1 MCYKTL
7 PEGYT
12 FHDKIDLRKN
22 KKQFWTVQGICLAI
36 VVAMFG
42 IGWLIESPLNVAQ
55 FIHTDGNFTKTL
67 IAVIVLIVGYVAYIF
82 AHEAVHGLFMY
93 AFCKTK
99 INYGFV
105 GWAAYAGSSAYYDK
119 KRYVIIALAPVVVW
133 GVVFAVLNI
142 FFHSG
147 LWFWVIWILQIGNVS
162 GACGDFFCTFKMA
175 TYPKDILVNDTGMEM
190 QVFRK
195 LSADETAETVDAEEE
210 TESESNVTAETNGE
224 EN

>member
-12 FHDKIDLRKN
+12 THDKIDLRNN
-22 KKQFWTVQGICLAI
+22 KKQFWAVQGIGLVI
-36 VVAMFG
+36 MFAMVG
-42 IGWLIESPLNVAQ
+42 IGWLIESPLKVAE
-55 FIHTDGNFTKTL
+55 FIRNGNTAQAL
-67 IAVIVLIVGYVAYIF
+67 IALAVIIVGYVAYIF

-99 INYGFV
+99 IKYGFV

-119 KRYVIIALAPVVVW
+119 KHYVIIALAPVVIW

-147 LWFWVIWILQIGNVS
+147 IWFWVIWLLQIGNLS
-162 GACGDFFCTFKMA
+162 GAAGDFLCAFKMA
-175 TYPKDILVNDTGMEM
+175 GYPKDILVNDTGMEM
-190 QVFRK
+190 QVYRK
-195 LSADETAETVDAEEE
+195 AAETAVSTETD
-210 TESESNVTAETNGE
+210 ETNGE

>member
-7 PEGYT
+7 PQGYT
-12 FHDKIDLRKN
+12 FFDKIDLKNN

-36 VVAMFG
+36 IAVMFG
-42 IGWLIESPLNVAQ
+42 IGWLIESPLKIENNTESIIGLV
-55 FIHTDGNFTKTL
+55 
-67 IAVIVLIVGYVAYIF
+67 VLTVGFVLYIF

-99 INYGFV
+99 IKYGFV

-119 KRYVIIALAPVVVW
+119 KHYIIIALAPVVVW

-147 LWFWVIWILQIGNVS
+147 IWFWVIWFLQICNIS
-162 GACGDFFCTFKMA
+162 GAAGDFFCVYKTA
-175 TYPKDILVNDTGMEM
+175 RYPKDILVNDTGMEM
-190 QVFRK
+190 QIFCR
-195 LSADETAETVDAEEE
+195 SAVPESNNDSNKESIPETVEEAEE
-210 TESESNVTAETNGE
+210 TESDKQT
-224 EN
+224 ENSID

>member
-36 VVAMFG
+36 IVVMFG
-42 IGWLIESPLNVAQ
+42 IGWLIESPLIVTE
-55 FIHTDGNFTKTL
+55 FIRTEGNLTPSL
-67 IAVIVLIVGYVAYIF
+67 IAVVVLLVGYVAYIF

-93 AFCKTK
+93 LFCKTK
-99 INYGFV
+99 IKYGFA
-105 GWAAYAGSSAYYDK
+105 GWAAYAGSTAYYDK
-119 KRYVIIALAPVVVW
+119 KHYVIIALAPVVVW
-133 GVVFAVLNI
+133 GIVFAVLNI

-147 LWFWVIWILQIGNVS
+147 IWFWVIWILQIGNVS
-162 GACGDFFCTFKMA
+162 GACGDFFCACKMA
-175 TYPKDILVNDTGMEM
+175 AGPKDILVNDTGLEM
-190 QVFRK
+190 QIFRK
-195 LSADETAETVDAEEE
+195 FSADEAAETVDNAEE
-210 TESESNVTAETNGE
+210 TEYETDVNDETDGE